1 MATDAEYMEF
11 VAGQISK
18 AGNITYRKM
27 FGEYGVYC
35 DGIFFGTVENNQS
48 YIKITVGGQK
58 FMPDAVIDSP
68 HEGARYFR
76 IEELDNEEF
85 LKNIIQIT
93 CSELP
98 PPKPKKRKKQ
108 SD

>member
-35 DGIFFGTVENNQS
+35 DGIFFGTVEHNQF

-98 PPKPKKRKKQ
+98 PPKPKKRKKTE
-108 SD
+108 